1 MLAILQLLLGI
12 IWAALATTRLRPTVT
27 LVERIGLALVIGLIA
42 TSLWLPFLATLAF
55 GIHVGGL
62 AALGLTVL
70 LLLVELVGNRPGCTR
85 LRMEFLQGWQALRSE
100 ASGRW
105 LLGTT
110 LAFAALA
117 VWLCHNH
124 YFMPGP
130 DGLYSAGVTWSDST
144 IHSSLASAFLERG
157 NLHPP
162 EYPFFAGW
170 PLGYPFLP
178 DFAVA
183 NLMGLG
189 LSMRLAFI
197 VTTWLA
203 LLALFLLLYGL
214 ARRWVGTE
222 FSAAPFFAVLLFFC
236 SGGLGFLLFLNQLG
250 QSANLREALAQNYTF
265 LHEYDLL
272 CGNVV
277 GNLLLASRCAAF
289 GMPIALAICLLLT
302 LNCSVEKRAST
313 VVQAARLHISERA
326 GEPPAPR
333 TCKSAEDF
341 NGATLQQTSPPSKTL
356 EAADAQEGLAP
367 TAGSLGYSPEFI
379 VAGVLA
385 GTLPLVH
392 SHSFVVVG
400 FVTVIYACLD
410 WRRAARWVWFFG
422 VFALLALPQVY
433 WVGQQLR
440 RSTPFF
446 YFITGFPYP
455 LISLPGLRY
464 WVWNGGLFLFLVP
477 VAWWQRHGS
486 FGGSP
491 FPSCCCSSWPAS
503 SASRRSLTTT

>member
-1 MLAILQLLLGI
+1 MVWLDA
-12 IWAALATTRLRPTVT
+12 
-27 LVERIGLALVIGLIA
+27 GLAP
-42 TSLWLPFLATLAF
+42 SSPPLPFR
-55 GIHVGGL
+55 GPV
-62 AALGLTVL
+62 VL
-70 LLLVELVGNRPGCTR
+70 LL
-85 LRMEFLQGWQALRSE
+85 
-100 ASGRW
+100 
-105 LLGTT
+105 
-110 LAFAALA
+110 
-117 VWLCHNH
+117 
-124 YFMPGP
+124 
-130 DGLYSAGVTWSDST
+130 
-144 IHSSLASAFLERG
+144 
-157 NLHPP
+157 
-162 EYPFFAGW
+162 
-170 PLGYPFLP
+170 
-178 DFAVA
+178 
-183 NLMGLG
+183 
-189 LSMRLAFI
+189 
-197 VTTWLA
+197 
-203 LLALFLLLYGL
+203 
-214 ARRWVGTE
+214 RRV
-222 FSAAPFFAVLLFFC
+222 
-236 SGGLGFLLFLNQLG
+236 LGFLLFLNQLG

-313 VVQAARLHISERA
+313 VAQAVLLHISERA

-464 WVWNGGLFLFLVP
+464 WVLEWRAIPVLVPGGLGG
-477 VAWWQRHGS
+477 RCDGS